1 MTTSEQKMDFA
12 RTINEHG
19 DNAFLGMSDCEH
31 FGMTYGCRPDCPVY
45 LKGKCE
51 IQEENKLL
59 FDKTE

>member
-1 MTTSEQKMDFA
+1 MDFA